1 MPPPSARPKKE
12 TVQQQAEAQEAKRRQ
27 DNARKAKKAVDK
39 LFPGEKWEQKKE
51 WGDNIYVSAR
61 KKRGQNTGYAGELRD
76 AKILCDLGS
85 TVYLIPEPSTPGGK
99 HDAIVNG
106 LRFEFKN
113 VGGNSNTL
121 MTHFLISRTQAPNVF
136 INLETSKLTK
146 QEIMSSLIRARNSIT
161 HTDKR
166 GNIIK
171 GYNDINQF
179 PEGGRILLKIPG
191 RNNLIYLNVDD
202 LKK

>member
-1 MPPPSARPKKE
+1 MKTLPSSAK
-12 TVQQQAEAQEAKRRQ
+12 KRRE
-27 DNARKAKKAVDK
+27 NARKAKKAADQ

-61 KKRGQNTGYAGELRD
+61 KKRGQNTGFAGELRD
-76 AKILCDLGS
+76 AQILRDLGS

-113 VGGNSNTL
+113 VGGNENTL
-121 MTHFLISRTQAPNVF
+121 IAHFLKSRSQAPNVF
-136 INLETSKLTK
+136 INLETSNLTRN
-146 QEIMSSLIRARNSIT
+146 EVIRALYSARNSKT
-161 HTDKR
+161 HTAKR

-171 GYNDINQF
+171 GYADYNSF
-179 PEGGRILLKIPG
+179 AGGRIILKI
-191 RNNLIYLNVDD
+191 REQENLIYLNVNC
-202 LKK
+202 LKAHR